1 MTSTKK
7 RKKLIILLSIVL
19 AIAAL
24 LTCAWFFLLKDF
36 FMGIDANPVPVSK
49 LSEILGIDNSTTPRY
64 SGVIEPQE
72 TIKIEK
78 DASKTVLEIHV
89 AVGDTV
95 QPGDILFEYD
105 TGEMEIDLEQ
115 SKIDHEGITN
125 RIGTLKS
132 HLTRLNKELS
142 NASGDDRIP
151 IVIQIQSTE
160 IEIKSEEINLAEKE
174 LEVEKLE
181 KALDNSEVFSKVSG
195 TIKEINPNEKTDAS
209 GQILPFI
216 SIVSSEEF
224 LVKGTISELNI
235 NSISEEQEVT
245 VHSRVDSSATWQG
258 TILKIDR
265 DNVAQNNNDMFGYY
279 DSGSGNRS
287 SKYNFY
293 VSLKSM
299 DGLILGQHV
308 YIEPLTVTSER
319 TGLWVPEFYIA
330 YDSSNPF
337 FWIKGKNDKL
347 EKAKVVLGEYDE
359 ESGMFEIISGL
370 KQGDY
375 IAMPNEELKPGMPT
389 IINSYNQNN
398 GTISDRI
405 INDNMP
411 MDDGIMIPDDS
422 GMIIGGEDKEF
433 FPEADE
439 DIENEKNDSMTLGFI
454 PFGSR
459 FHGGRLK

>member
-1 MTSTKK
+1 MTSIKK
-7 RKKLIILLSIVL
+7 RKKFIILLSIVL

-36 FMGIDANPVPVSK
+36 FMGIDTNPISVSK
-49 LSEILGIDNSTTPRY
+49 LSEILGIDSSTMPRY

-115 SKIDHEGITN
+115 SKIDYEGITN

-142 NASGDDRIP
+142 GASGDDRIP

-195 TIKEINPNEKTDAS
+195 TVKEINPNEKTDIS

-245 VHSRVDSSATWQG
+245 IHSRVDNSATWQG

-279 DSGSGNRS
+279 DSGSNRS

-308 YIEPLTVTSER
+308 HIEPLTVTSAK

-389 IINSYNQNN
+389 ITNSYDQNN
-398 GTISDRI
+398 SVIHNRI
-405 INDNMP
+405 IDDNMP
-411 MDDGIMIPDDS
+411 MDD

-433 FPEADE
+433 FPETDE
-439 DIENEKNDSMTLGFI
+439 DMEDEKNDSVKLGFI